1 MNKIL
6 VLALILT
13 AAFTVSC
20 EKYSQDPNP
29 DIDNPSYI
37 FFNPSVKSTVESRVI
52 EENKFPDGTHIG
64 VIGKC
69 SNNQIFTSYPNNI
82 ADVYKSS
89 AAGVFVY
96 DKLAQ
101 WQGADAQH
109 IFYSFYPY
117 SINPD
122 VSINSQDGIPYISY
136 KQPITVN
143 GMVDILTATETT
155 KKCNTVDFE
164 FEHRLWWLN
173 VKIDSKIE
181 KVKVKSVK
189 LTLKNFYSS
198 GTLKLDGTTVC
209 NDEITNGTVYT
220 LHDGSE
226 IEISSGKSYNLKPM
240 LFLPISVKEKLQFK
254 LEIVFANSDYVYT
267 YPEQGLNGEEK
278 FAKANI
284 VFDPGKKY
292 TLSVE
297 KKYAELYVNLTKGDW
312 SLLEVNHE
320 FN

>member
-1 MNKIL
+1 MSKIL
-6 VLALILT
+6 VLSLTLI
-13 AAFTVSC
+13 AAFSVSC
-20 EKYSQDPNP
+20 EKYGQDSNL
-29 DIDNPSYI
+29 DSDNPSYI
-37 FFNPSVKSTVESRVI
+37 FFDPKIKATVVSRVI
-52 EENKFPDGTHIG
+52 ETETFPKDAHIG
-64 VIGKC
+64 VIGKY

-82 ADVYKSS
+82 ADVYESS
-89 AAGVFVY
+89 SAGVFVY

-101 WQGADAQH
+101 WQGADAH
-109 IFYSFYPY
+109 DFYSFYPY
-117 SINPD
+117 SLNSS
-122 VSINSQDGIPYISY
+122 VSINSQDGMPYISY
-136 KQPITVN
+136 EQPTTVN
-143 GMVDILTATETT
+143 GMVDILTATKTT
-155 KKCNTVDFE
+155 KKCNTVDFV

-198 GTLKLDGTTVC
+198 GTLKFDGTTDC
-209 NDEITNGTVYT
+209 NNEITNGISYT
-220 LHDGSE
+220 LHDGPE

-254 LEIVFANSDYVYT
+254 LEIVFSNSDYVYT

-284 VFDPGKKY
+284 VFNPGEKY

-297 KKYAELYVNLTKGDW
+297 KKYAELYVNLEKIDW
-312 SLLEVNHE
+312 STLDVNHE